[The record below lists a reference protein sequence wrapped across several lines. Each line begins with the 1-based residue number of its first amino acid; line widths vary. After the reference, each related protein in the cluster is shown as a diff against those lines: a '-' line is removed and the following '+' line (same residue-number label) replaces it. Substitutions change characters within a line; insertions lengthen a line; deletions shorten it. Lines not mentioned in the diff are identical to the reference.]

1 MSEKIAIV
9 EGLKKAIY
17 HLFSILF
24 CAVIELGLDFII
36 GNEAIPHVFIR
47 SLIVFVLTFV
57 ISRKDTRN
65 EPPDPHGTTIEKDDE
80 KDSKNTES
88 RLRIISPRSRR

>member
-9 EGLKKAIY
+9 ESLKKAIY

-36 GNEAIPHVFIR
+36 GNETISHLFIR
-47 SLIVFVLTFV
+47 SLIVFLLTF
-57 ISRKDTRN
+57 IIRRN
-65 EPPDPHGTTIEKDDE
+65 GTKSKPPDPHETTIEEDNE